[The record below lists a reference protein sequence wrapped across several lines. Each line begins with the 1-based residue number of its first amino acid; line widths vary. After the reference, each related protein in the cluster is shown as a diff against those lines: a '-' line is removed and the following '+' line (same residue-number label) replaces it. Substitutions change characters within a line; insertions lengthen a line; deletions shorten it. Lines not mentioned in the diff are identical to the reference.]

1 MAAGG
6 RYTVK
11 YGAFRLLM
19 SAMGLGP
26 RYSGAEVDA
35 DRLIVRMGWGFSAQV
50 PRSAIRSAERTH
62 GLVGGIGVHGW
73 RGRWL
78 VNGAAS
84 GLVMVRF
91 DPAQRARVMGFPV
104 KLVTL
109 CLSLEEPDRFLA
121 EIATAL

>member
-1 MAAGG
+1 
-6 RYTVK
+6 
-11 YGAFRLLM
+11 
-19 SAMGLGP
+19 MGLGP

-35 DRLIVRMGWGFSAQV
+35 ERLVVRMGWGFSAQV
-50 PRSAIRSAERTH
+50 PRLAIRSAERTH

-121 EIATAL
+121 EIETAP

>member
-1 MAAGG
+1 
-6 RYTVK
+6 
-11 YGAFRLLM
+11 M

-35 DRLIVRMGWGFSAQV
+35 DRLVVRMGWGFSAQV

-91 DPAQRARVMGFPV
+91 DPAQRARAMGFPV

>member
-1 MAAGG
+1 
-6 RYTVK
+6 
-11 YGAFRLLM
+11 
-19 SAMGLGP
+19 MGLGP
-26 RYSGAEVDA
+26 RYSGVGLDA
-35 DRLIVRMGWGFSAQV
+35 DRLVVRMGWGFSAQV
-50 PRSAIRSAERTH
+50 PRSAIQSAERTH

-84 GLVMVRF
+84 GLVLVRF

-109 CLSLEEPDRFLA
+109 CLSLEDPDRFLA
-121 EIATAL
+121 EIATAR

>member
-1 MAAGG
+1 MAVGG

-19 SAMGLGP
+19 SAMGSARSFRCRGRRRP
-26 RYSGAEVDA
+26 SHRA
-35 DRLIVRMGWGFSAQV
+35 DGWGFSAQV

-91 DPAQRARVMGFPV
+91 DPAQRRSWASR
-104 KLVTL
+104 
-109 CLSLEEPDRFLA
+109 
-121 EIATAL
+121 